1 MSTIAAQ
8 CPDCCTCPTWTVEGM
23 SRTKSKSKCGFQY
36 FWAGQSKFYLKS
48 KILAGGSFT
57 KEFFAFTGCTGNLC
71 DFGPRSSPIKES
83 WSASGEI
90 TIDPDTC
97 ADEDTTSATLTRFY
111 CTDPNDTT
119 VYYKNGLSAFVAVMG
134 WPGIYRIDTYTE
146 NSWTV
151 TGVDCVSTLAISYSG
166 SFTEEYSIEYTTDQ
180 LKSLTIASLPAYG
193 SSWGNSNPSSIL
205 NLTAEGHS
213 CAVYQS
219 RYRFRFPIP
228 AVGSGKCYRLAWV
241 ERFIPEAGVGVTSV
255 EVISRGVYRP
265 GLSTSAAASGKTAA
279 TAVAVMSSAGA
290 VAGISV
296 LVPGDYRPVATI
308 TGGGGTGGAL
318 DVLSLDPATGG
329 VDQVRITPGSGYTSA
344 PTLSFTNVT
353 SPRVRATATLTVDSD
368 PASPTYR
375 QITGIT
381 WTNRGDYRPALTF
394 ASAINGGTTAT
405 ATSSINSLGQ
415 LIGATIT
422 GGGNY
427 LPTLAFSAGGGTG
440 ATATVA
446 MDAQGGIETVAMTA
460 SGSAYAAA
468 PSLTITPRITGPI
481 AAVLHL
487 HLGTETAR
495 CAAWDG
501 VTPAGYVAAT
511 ASTWPTLPS
520 GSPGYFEIP
529 VPTSEGTTTI
539 ANVRA
544 FCDCSACP

>member
-8 CPDCCTCPTWTVEGM
+8 CLPCCTCPTHQVLSDFRGTGSVFQWQTSYPCPFVHGGELFGFYTKVRRTVEYVAVGGGSDPCPSAPETDTGYGSDPRVITGLWGGGFGGPQVYVDGFESEETRAGPCCGY
-23 SRTKSKSKCGFQY
+23 SRTEG
-36 FWAGQSKFYLKS
+36 
-48 KILAGGSFT
+48 ILLGR
-57 KEFFAFTGCTGNLC
+57 
-71 DFGPRSSPIKES
+71 D
-83 WSASGEI
+83 
-90 TIDPDTC
+90 
-97 ADEDTTSATLTRFY
+97 
-111 CTDPNDTT
+111 
-119 VYYKNGLSAFVAVMG
+119 NGLCARITVTYSGLLTDADFIARIKAQLESGCGAPPFDGEYVATAPSAF
-134 WPGIYRIDTYTE
+134 
-146 NSWTV
+146 
-151 TGVDCVSTLAISYSG
+151 LSYNRTSG
-166 SFTEEYSIEYTTDQ
+166 F
-180 LKSLTIASLPAYG
+180 G
-193 SSWGNSNPSSIL
+193 SAGN
-205 NLTAEGHS
+205 
-213 CAVYQS
+213 S

-308 TGGGGTGGAL
+308 TGGGGTGAAL
-318 DVLSLDPATGG
+318 EVLSLDPATGG

-446 MDAQGGIETVAMTA
+446 MDAQGGIETVTMTA